1 MGYHPA
7 HMTEPELAPA
17 GKSRIRRPQDARAV
31 RSREALRGA
40 LLLLVEAKPFEQIA
54 IKEITE
60 RAGVSY
66 PVFFRQFSS
75 KEELL
80 EDVAAGEVRNLL
92 SRTNTALISQNIEQ
106 NLFEMCD
113 YVNQRRTLWTT
124 LLTGGAASVMRAEFT
139 RISNDIRESRERA
152 NPWLPAELA
161 TAFVVNGLFEIL
173 SWWLRQPDNYPIG
186 NVVKLID
193 VLIVRSTM
201 QPVDIELE

>member
-1 MGYHPA
+1 MND
-7 HMTEPELAPA
+7 PELTAPA
-17 GKSRIRRPQDARAV
+17 RSRIRSQDARAV

-40 LLLLVEAKPFEQIA
+40 LLLLVEEKPFEQIA
-54 IKEITE
+54 IKELTE

-92 SRTNTALISQNIEQ
+92 SRTNTALTSPNIEQ

-113 YVNQRRTLWTT
+113 YVNGRRTLWTT
-124 LLTGGAASVMRAEFT
+124 LLTGGATSVMRAEFA
-139 RISNDIRESRERA
+139 RISDEIRRSRERS
-152 NPWLPAELA
+152 NPWMPAELA
-161 TAFVVNGLFEIL
+161 TAFVVSGLFEIL
-173 SWWLRQPDNYPIG
+173 SWWLRQPQDYPIA

-193 VLIVRSTM
+193 VLIIRSTM
-201 QPVDIELE
+201 QPLDIELE

>member
-1 MGYHPA
+1 MTDPEPA
-7 HMTEPELAPA
+7 TPA
-17 GKSRIRRPQDARAV
+17 KSRIRRPQDARAV

-40 LLLLVEAKPFEQIA
+40 LLALVETKPFEQIA

-66 PVFFRQFSS
+66 PVFFRQFNS

-92 SRTNTALISQNIEQ
+92 GRTNMALTSPNIEQ

-113 YVNQRRTLWTT
+113 YVNGHRALWTA
-124 LLTGGAASVMRAEFT
+124 LLTGGAAAAMRAEFT
-139 RISNDIRESRERA
+139 RISDDIRKSRERS
-152 NPWLPAELA
+152 NPWMPSELA
-161 TAFVVNGLFEIL
+161 TAFVVSGLFEIL
-173 SWWLRQPDNYPIG
+173 SWWLRQPANYPFG

-193 VLIVRSTM
+193 VLIIRSTL

>member
-1 MGYHPA
+1 M
-7 HMTEPELAPA
+7 
-17 GKSRIRRPQDARAV
+17 

-40 LLLLVEAKPFEQIA
+40 LLLLVDEKPFEQIA

-92 SRTNTALISQNIEQ
+92 SRTNTALTSPNIEQ
-106 NLFEMCD
+106 NLFDMCE
-113 YVNQRRTLWTT
+113 YVDGRRTLWTT
-124 LLTGGAASVMRAEFT
+124 LLTAGAAAVMRAEFA
-139 RISNDIRESRERA
+139 RISDDIRESRERA

-173 SWWLRQPDNYPIG
+173 SWWLRQPPNYPIG

-193 VLIVRSTM
+193 VLIIRSTM
-201 QPVDIELE
+201 QPLDIELE